1 MSADPEKAMEVVDD
15 NDHES
20 LDEDDED
27 GDKMEVSF
35 QIFRISPF
43 SLYQIAYNKLS
54 CPIHSIWF
62 IRAIVK
68 MELVW
73 L

>member
-35 QIFRISPF
+35 
-43 SLYQIAYNKLS
+43 LT
-54 CPIHSIWF
+54 C
-62 IRAIVK
+62 
-68 MELVW
+68 
-73 L
+73 